1 MAVLIQSDLENLKR
15 RLLILSAE
23 VEERVQHS
31 VLALLN
37 GDTDLAEQVKN
48 GDDRI
53 DSLEI
58 ELEEECLK
66 VLALH
71 QPVANDLRFIVS
83 VLKINNDL
91 ERVADFTVNL
101 AERAV
106 DLKRLNPGEC
116 PFDIKSMA
124 NRVKVMLRSALDSLM
139 NQDSVLARATIKMDD
154 EVDRT
159 HSENYEKVK
168 KVILA
173 EPQRLDEL
181 VYYLSISRYLERM
194 GDLATNI
201 AEDVVYQI
209 EGQIIRHS
217 GMQI

>member
-23 VEERVQHS
+23 VEERVQQA
-31 VLALLN
+31 VMALLN
-37 GDTDLAEQVKN
+37 GDAELADKVKS
-48 GDDRI
+48 GDGKI
-53 DSLEI
+53 DNLEI

-91 ERVADFTVNL
+91 ERVADFAVNV
-101 AERAV
+101 AERAK
-106 DLKRLNPGEC
+106 DLSG
-116 PFDIKSMA
+116 A
-124 NRVKVMLRSALDSLM
+124 NRIESPYEVKKMADMVKDMIRSSLDSLM
-139 NQDSVLARATIKMDD
+139 SQDAELARKTIMMDD
-154 EVDRT
+154 EVDTLHRDNFARVKQAILKDTT
-159 HSENYEKVK
+159 HLN
-168 KVILA
+168 A
-173 EPQRLDEL
+173 L

-194 GDLATNI
+194 ADLATNI

-209 EGQIIRHS
+209 EGEIIRH
-217 GMQI
+217 GGLQ

>member
-23 VEERVQHS
+23 VEERVQQA
-31 VLALLN
+31 VMALLN
-37 GDTDLAEQVKN
+37 GDAELADKVKS
-48 GDDRI
+48 GDGKI
-53 DSLEI
+53 DNLEI

-91 ERVADFTVNL
+91 ERVADFAVNV
-101 AERAV
+101 AERAK
-106 DLKRLNPGEC
+106 DLSG
-116 PFDIKSMA
+116 A
-124 NRVKVMLRSALDSLM
+124 NRIESPYEVRKMADMVKGMIRSSLDSLM
-139 NQDSVLARATIKMDD
+139 SQDAELARKTIMMDD
-154 EVDRT
+154 EVDRL
-159 HSENYEKVK
+159 HRDNFAKVK
-168 KVILA
+168 KAILTDTTHLNA
-173 EPQRLDEL
+173 L

-194 GDLATNI
+194 ADLATNI

-209 EGQIIRHS
+209 EGEIIRH
-217 GMQI
+217 GGLQ